1 MPVIIA
7 SDNIRL
13 NSHSSE
19 DILSLSNLTNISVM
33 PHNTSAIDRHDSQ
46 FEKNRLRLHL
56 KQNAWSG
63 PILNVRLPLCLS
75 YVPMLMT
82 NEQHIYAGVSIGTTG
97 DFVSRAVIAVRD
109 DTYLLDLLEH
119 EFATPATS
127 PMIHEHIISRLK
139 KYSDEHSEKVLGV
152 ALSRS
157 LHKRIP
163 ALCPQLWA
171 ELDIIPIVLVEE
183 PDANATAEAMTKLH
197 FQQKPID
204 EQAESLARKCIR

>member
-1 MPVIIA
+1 
-7 SDNIRL
+7 
-13 NSHSSE
+13 
-19 DILSLSNLTNISVM
+19 M
-33 PHNTSAIDRHDSQ
+33 PHNISAIDRHDSQ

-56 KQNAWSG
+56 KKNAWSG
-63 PILNVRLPLCLS
+63 PILNVRLSLCLS

-139 KYSDEHSEKVLGV
+139 KYSDEHSEKILGV

-183 PDANATAEAMTKLH
+183 PDADATAEAMTKLH